1 MEFVRFFTK
10 PTQYLEFECD
20 HKIFVGYIYS
30 RIFKSEWQIVLTVHH
45 PLVVAKVG
53 ILYWV
58 KMMRKLRETGVLV
71 NLLVL

>member
-30 RIFKSEWQIVLTVHH
+30 RIFKSEWQIVLTVHIH
-45 PLVVAKVG
+45 
-53 ILYWV
+53 
-58 KMMRKLRETGVLV
+58 
-71 NLLVL
+71 